1 MAALPFKLPLPLPL
15 SSPSPS
21 LHLMTSCRR
30 EEASAIAVIGQSAH
44 DRGWSSLSELCELL
58 DLPEID
64 KAADIQFQ
72 HKRIKA
78 GQWIFSSGDKFE
90 SVYIVKSGCLKALLL
105 DESGH
110 EQILGFPLKG
120 DVLGIDGMHAKCY
133 ASHMVA
139 LTECELVVVPFSD
152 LVDLGRKYALMQSW
166 FYGAIGRELVREHAI
181 VALLGMLGAE
191 ARVARFLIFLSERFQ
206 VMGYSGTHFNLHM
219 TRQEMGS
226 YLGLTLETVSRSL
239 SALQDARLITINQ
252 RAVSLLNIELL
263 RTLKKIQIPAPICA
277 TRHIENVPQQVLP
290 RAFKRNNS
298 IWSSLAIPIL
308 VNS

>member
-1 MAALPFKLPLPLPL
+1 MAALPFKLPLPL

-21 LHLMTSCRR
+21 LHLMMSSRR
-30 EEASAIAVIGQSAH
+30 EEANAVTGQSAH
-44 DRGWSSLSELCELL
+44 DRGWSSLSELCKLL

-64 KAADIQFQ
+64 KAEDIQFQ

-120 DVLGIDGMHAKCY
+120 DVLGIDGMHAERY

-152 LVDLGRKYALMQSW
+152 LVDLGRQYAPMQSW
-166 FYGAIGRELVREHAI
+166 FYSAIGRELVREHAI
-181 VALLGMLGAE
+181 VALLGTLGAE

-206 VMGYSGTHFNLHM
+206 VMGYSATHFNLHM

-263 RTLKKIQIPAPICA
+263 RTLKKIQMPAPLCA
-277 TRHIENVPQQVLP
+277 SRHIENVQQQILP

-298 IWSSLAIPIL
+298 IWSSLAIPVL